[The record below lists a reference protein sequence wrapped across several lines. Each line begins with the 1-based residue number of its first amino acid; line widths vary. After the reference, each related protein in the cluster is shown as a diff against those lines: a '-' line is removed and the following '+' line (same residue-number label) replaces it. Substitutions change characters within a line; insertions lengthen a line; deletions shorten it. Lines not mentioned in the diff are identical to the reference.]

1 MEQNEVL
8 INKTYKIN
16 LNNLV
21 TPLLITMTS
30 ASRRLLAP
38 PMYLLQK
45 QPLHTC
51 WPPLTVP
58 WIQNFGN
65 KHLFTKQYYKT
76 CETRV

>member
-45 QPLHTC
+45 QPL
-51 WPPLTVP
+51 PIKAIFPLKS
-58 WIQNFGN
+58 I
-65 KHLFTKQYYKT
+65 
-76 CETRV
+76 